1 MRTFLQFHIKISL
14 VLLILQIFPTN
25 ARIKMRVNGRKSGGE
40 RERLGGCYKKTDQV
54 YERRL
59 I

>member
-1 MRTFLQFHIKISL
+1 
-14 VLLILQIFPTN
+14 
-25 ARIKMRVNGRKSGGE
+25 MRVNGRKSGGE